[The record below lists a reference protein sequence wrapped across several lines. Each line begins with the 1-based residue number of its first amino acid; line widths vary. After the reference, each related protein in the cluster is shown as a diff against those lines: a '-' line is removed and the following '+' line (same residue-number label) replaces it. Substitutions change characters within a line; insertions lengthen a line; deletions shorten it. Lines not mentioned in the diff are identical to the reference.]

1 MTKQVNDSEY
11 TTIKFVSPGF
21 YEAYS
26 KELKERQKLA
36 EFFAWGNFIGWVLT
50 IVIYEVLR

>member
-1 MTKQVNDSEY
+1 MASNSEY
-11 TTIKFVSPGF
+11 TTISIVSPG
-21 YEAYS
+21 YYKAYS
-26 KELKERQKLA
+26 KELEQRLHLA